1 MKKST
6 LISLLATGLT
16 FGTLSSAQT
25 EATGSMP
32 APAPASTPAAQM
44 TRHASPVAAPGY
56 LGLTYT
62 QGELH
67 ATFSDSRSDHP
78 SPRFLTVGLEQGQSG
93 AGFRA
98 VHPGSSLTEIVNY
111 YWRELA
117 GLGFAGVVTAASRDV
132 TTYAFA
138 DGDRDLKAVFTRQG
152 SSVVAEL
159 SWVHAELVAAN

>member
-6 LISLLATGLT
+6 LIPLLVTALT
-16 FGTLSSAQT
+16 FGLGSAQS
-25 EATGSMP
+25 EVAV
-32 APAPASTPAAQM
+32 ATPAAQM

-62 QGELH
+62 RGELH
-67 ATFSDSRSDHP
+67 ATFSDSRSDHL
-78 SPRFLTVGLEQGQSG
+78 SPKFLTVGLEQGQSG

-117 GLGFAGVVTAASRDV
+117 GLGFEGVVTAASRDV

-138 DGDRDLKAVFTRQG
+138 DGDRDLRAVFTQKAG
-152 SSVVAEL
+152 NVVAEL
-159 SWVHAELVAAN
+159 SWMHAELVAAN

>member
-16 FGTLSSAQT
+16 FSTLSSAQT
-25 EATGSMP
+25 EATGSMS
-32 APAPASTPAAQM
+32 APTSESIPAAQM

-62 QGELH
+62 HGKLH
-67 ATFSDSRSDHP
+67 ATFSDSRSDHL
-78 SPRFLTVGLEQGQSG
+78 SPKFLTVGLEQEQSG

-111 YWRELA
+111 SWRELA
-117 GLGFAGVVTAASRDV
+117 GLGFKGVVTAASRDV

-138 DGDRDLKAVFTRQG
+138 DGDRDLRAVFTQKAG
-152 SSVVAEL
+152 SVVAEL

>member
-16 FGTLSSAQT
+16 FSTLNSAQT
-25 EATGSMP
+25 EAA

-44 TRHASPVAAPGY
+44 TRYASPVAAPGY

-67 ATFSDSRSDHP
+67 ATFSDSRSDHL
-78 SPRFLTVGLEQGQSG
+78 SPKFLTVGLEQGQSG

-98 VHPGSSLTEIVNY
+98 VHPSSSLTEIVNY
-111 YWRELA
+111 YWQELA
-117 GLGFAGVVTAASRDV
+117 GLGFEGVVTAASRDV

-138 DGDRDLKAVFTRQG
+138 DGDRDLRAVFTRQG

-159 SWVHAELVAAN
+159 SWEHAELVASN